1 MATFP
6 GNTLIA
12 EGNQRIMAGK
22 TAKSA
27 RPAFEGA
34 GAAMAVFGRAVLDL
48 LWPPQC
54 LVSREIVGATGQIA
68 PDFWKQLAFID
79 APLCARCGLPFAY
92 DPGPDA
98 LCPTCIA
105 YPPAFDRARAPLAY
119 GSATSKM
126 LIQFKWG
133 GRMDGVKPFAA
144 WMARAAGPSFREAD
158 IVVPVPL
165 HVTRLVSR
173 RFNQSALLAQ
183 QLARI
188 LDVELSVDLL
198 VRTRRTPSQMG
209 KNRKQRRSN
218 VAKAFAVRPARRAAA
233 VDRHVLLVDDVLT
246 TGATVNACA
255 KALKQ
260 AGARQVD
267 VVTLAR
273 VVDDEW
279 HSL

>member
-1 MATFP
+1 M
-6 GNTLIA
+6 
-12 EGNQRIMAGK
+12 EGK
-22 TAKSA
+22 TAKSG
-27 RPAFEGA
+27 RPAFQSA
-34 GAAMAVFGRAVLDL
+34 GAAMAVFGRAVSDL

-54 LVSREIVGATGQIA
+54 LISREIVGATGQIA
-68 PDFWKQLAFID
+68 PEFWKQLAFID

-98 LCPTCIA
+98 VCPSCIA
-105 YPPAFDRARAPLAY
+105 YPPTFDRARAPLAY
-119 GSATSKM
+119 GFATSKM
-126 LIQFKWG
+126 LVQFKWG
-133 GRMDGVKPFAA
+133 DRMDGVKSFAA
-144 WMARAAGPSFREAD
+144 WMARAAGPSLRQAD

-183 QLARI
+183 HLARV

-209 KNRKQRRSN
+209 KNHKQRHLN
-218 VAKAFAVRPARRAAA
+218 VAKAFAVRPARRDVA

-255 KALKQ
+255 KVLKQ

-273 VVDDEW
+273 VVGDEQL
-279 HSL
+279 SL